1 MKGAYKHTV
10 LLEYLGERS
19 TSSTADAG
27 DATFSVVIYND
38 SSTPFTRDT
47 FFTYCNGK
55 CLEAKGIIKPET
67 YAGACLLLFI
77 YGSGNIPEYINAY
90 GASLSGGISGL
101 ISMANNGAS
110 ENCYTITD
118 YVEPNT

>member
-10 LLEYLGERS
+10 LLEYIGYKS
-19 TSSTADAG
+19 TSSTADDG
-27 DATFSVVIYND
+27 YATFSVVIYND

-55 CLEAKGIIKPET
+55 CLDAKGTLET
-67 YAGACLLLFI
+67 ENNTGACLLLFI
-77 YGSGNIPEYINAY
+77 CGFGDTVEYIRAH
-90 GASLSGGISGL
+90 GASLSGGTSG
-101 ISMANNGAS
+101 IVSMANNGAS

>member
-10 LLEYLGERS
+10 LLEYIGYKS
-19 TSSTADAG
+19 TSSTADG
-27 DATFSVVIYND
+27 GYATFSVVIYND

-55 CLEAKGIIKPET
+55 CLDAKGILVTENN
-67 YAGACLLLFI
+67 ADACLLLFI
-77 YGSGNIPEYINAY
+77 YGSGDILDYISAH
-90 GASLSGGISGL
+90 GASLSGGTSEIVA
-101 ISMANNGAS
+101 MANNGAS

-118 YVEPNT
+118 YVEPNS